1 MARQEEDG
9 TYCFGEFR
17 FDPREARLVGPH
29 EQVHIGNKA
38 MGVLEALIEH
48 RGRLL
53 TKEVLFETVWDG
65 TIVSESALTSVI
77 KELRRG
83 LGDESKNPRFIES
96 VYGRGYRFLPEVERV
111 GAPLEAS
118 AKALPLPAK
127 PSVAVMPFASL
138 ADGDTQDY
146 FTDGMAIEIVTALS
160 RFQSLFVISSGTML
174 SFRNDVGGAT
184 AAARELGVRYILQ
197 GSVRKAG
204 DRVRIAVELL
214 DATAH
219 SLIWSQRFDGTLHD
233 IFALQDD
240 VANAVA
246 SQIEP
251 SITANEVRR
260 ATAQPTQDSNAY
272 DLYLRGTHAF
282 WEVWTAESMARA
294 IDLYEQAAKRDP
306 QFAAAQAL
314 ASNALMN
321 YILQGHATDT
331 AATLKKAVDYAQAS
345 LRLGW
350 DDADVLSAAAYTL
363 LHNGEPLATVD
374 ALMER
379 ALAQNPGIS
388 ACYYRGGY
396 VHLYACRGE
405 SAFAAFETALRLDP
419 RTPWRDAIRIGQ
431 ANALMQ
437 MERYDEALPIYASS
451 EPVFPGLALV
461 IRRIQAICY
470 ALMGK
475 MEIARAIPGVMQP
488 ITPIE
493 ELLISRYRVP
503 EFQARLRDTL
513 ELIALGK

>member
-1 MARQEEDG
+1 MAEKGENSA
-9 TYCFGEFR
+9 YCFCGFQ
-17 FDPREARLVGPH
+17 FDPREASLVGPH
-29 EQVHIGNKA
+29 GQVHIGNKA
-38 MGVLEALIEH
+38 IGVLEALIEH
-48 RGRLL
+48 KGRLL
-53 TKEVLFETVWDG
+53 TKEVLFDSVWDG

-96 VYGRGYRFLPEVERV
+96 IYGRGYRFLPEVER
-111 GAPLEAS
+111 GDAS
-118 AKALPLPAK
+118 LNSLAAVLPIPAK
-127 PSVAVMPFASL
+127 PSVAVMPFTSL

-174 SFRNDVGGAT
+174 SFRNNGRGAT
-184 AAARELGVRYILQ
+184 AAARELGVRYILE

-204 DRVRIAVELL
+204 ERVRIAVELL
-214 DATAH
+214 DATAQ
-219 SLIWSQRFDGTLHD
+219 SLIWSQRFDGTLDD
-233 IFALQDD
+233 IFALQDE

-260 ATAQPTQDSNAY
+260 AATQPTQDSSAY
-272 DLYLRGTHAF
+272 DLFLRGTHAF
-282 WEVWTAESMARA
+282 WEVWTADSMARA
-294 IDLYEQAAKRDP
+294 IDLYEQAAARDP
-306 QFAAAQAL
+306 QFAGAQAL
-314 ASNALMN
+314 ASNALLN

-331 AATLKKAVDYAQAS
+331 VAALKKAADYARAS
-345 LRLGW
+345 LRLGS
-350 DDADVLSAAAYTL
+350 DDAEVLSAAAYTF
-363 LHNGEPLATVD
+363 LHNDEPLAIVD

-379 ALAQNPGIS
+379 ALEQNPGIS
-388 ACYYRGGY
+388 ICYYRAGY

-405 SAFAAFETALRLDP
+405 AAYAAFETALRLDP
-419 RTPWRDAIRIGQ
+419 RTPWRDAITIGM

-437 MERYDEALPIYASS
+437 MERYEEALPIYANS

-461 IRRIQAICY
+461 IRRIQAISL

-475 MEIARAIPGVMQP
+475 MDVARAIPGVMQP

-503 EFQARLRDTL
+503 EFRARLRDTL
-513 ELIALGK
+513 ELIAAGK

>member
-1 MARQEEDG
+1 MAEQGKDG
-9 TYCFGEFR
+9 AYCFSEFQ

-29 EQVHIGNKA
+29 GQVHIGNKA
-38 MGVLEALIEH
+38 IDVLEALIEQK
-48 RGRLL
+48 GRLL
-53 TKEVLFETVWDG
+53 SKEVLFETVWDG

-111 GAPLEAS
+111 GASLKAPAT
-118 AKALPLPAK
+118 ALPLPAK
-127 PSVAVMPFASL
+127 PSVAVMPFTSL

-184 AAARELGVRYILQ
+184 SAARELGVRYVLQ

-214 DATAH
+214 DAAAH
-219 SLIWSQRFDGTLHD
+219 SLIWSQRFDGTLGD

-260 ATAQPTQDSNAY
+260 AAAQPTQDSSAY

-294 IDLYEQAAKRDP
+294 IDLYVQAAKRDP
-306 QFAAAQAL
+306 LFAAAHAL

-321 YILQGHATDT
+321 FVLQGHAADT
-331 AATLKKAVDYAQAS
+331 VATLKKSVDYARAS
-345 LRLGW
+345 LRLGS
-350 DDADVLSAAAYTL
+350 DDAEVLSAAAYTL
-363 LHNGEPLATVD
+363 LHNDEPLATVD
-374 ALMER
+374 ALIER
-379 ALAQNPGIS
+379 ALAQNLGIS
-388 ACYYRGGY
+388 VCHYRAGY

-405 SAFAAFETALRLDP
+405 AAFAAFETALRLDP

-437 MERYDEALPIYASS
+437 MERYEEALPIYASS

-461 IRRIQAICY
+461 IRRIQAISY
-470 ALMGK
+470 ALMGQ
-475 MEIARAIPGVMQP
+475 MDVARAIPGVMQP

-503 EFQARLRDTL
+503 EFRARLRDTL
-513 ELIALGK
+513 ELIAAGG